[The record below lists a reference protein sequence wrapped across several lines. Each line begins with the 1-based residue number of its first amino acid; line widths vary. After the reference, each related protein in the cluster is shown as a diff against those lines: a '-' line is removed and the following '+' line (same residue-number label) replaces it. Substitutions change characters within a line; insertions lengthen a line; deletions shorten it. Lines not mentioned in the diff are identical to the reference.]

1 MPRFSLG
8 HWAVRL
14 FIGAVAASSLTATAS
29 AQLPQTRLQSIFP
42 AGGKAGEAVE
52 ITLTGGTDLDELDG
66 MLFSHPGIQAKK
78 KDGATN
84 VFTVTVAGDVPTGP
98 YEARVHGLYGTSN
111 PRIFSIGQLPE
122 VKEVEPNATKET
134 ATPIQIGSVVNGQSA
149 GGADIDLYKL
159 TGKAGQRVLIECEA
173 LAIDSKFQGELRITN
188 AAGKLLGRASSLA
201 KKVDPIL
208 DVTFPADGEY
218 ILRVVDAVYGNGA
231 DYSYRLKVHAGPHV
245 DYVVPPV
252 GVPGSTANYT
262 LFGRNLPGGQPSNV
276 VIDGH
281 KLDQLTVQIA
291 LPNTPDKL
299 DFSSSRQD
307 RQVSTDGASYVF
319 RGPTGAANPI
329 SIGFAPKPVVAE
341 TEPNNEQKAPQKI
354 QVPTEIVGAFQQKSD
369 IDVFEFEAK
378 AQQVLWFEVFGERL
392 GSLADPFLA
401 IDKVNKN
408 EKGEETLQRLA
419 SQDDSVVNA
428 VDAKLFDTNSDDVA
442 YRFVAPADGTYR
454 VSLRDRYFEARGAA
468 NLQYH
473 LAIRDEN
480 PEFRLVAV
488 PFQPAA
494 AGSQAA
500 AGYQMW
506 DLGLRRGENLSVTV
520 AALRQHGFAGV
531 IDVAADGLPA
541 GVTVKGASIGPGQN
555 AATLIFS
562 AAEDAKPIT
571 QPIRIVGT
579 ARIDSAVAVKAVTD
593 ADAALVAAVA
603 QVPKLDMALQKTV
616 DPLKQAE
623 AARKQ
628 AEDKFN
634 ADAAAAKTAEDAKV
648 AVDKKVTDADA
659 LVKASTEEKTKA
671 QQALDQK
678 KDDQALKDALA
689 AADKKLADAN
699 QALATAKN
707 EQQQAT
713 NNFNN
718 LTNVAKQS
726 DAVKVKAVQTHEQ
739 AVAANKKATDDK
751 QAGDAAVAKAQQTLA
766 AAKQARDAAARN
778 VAHEARSGTIVFNGA
793 AQNSAHARLAQ
804 NFMLSVMDEAAPIQL
819 TTEVFREVANHG
831 RQIIVPVKLAKR
843 NGFDNQVTLAFQG
856 MPQNLQVTNVNI
868 EKGKDSAL
876 LRVFVPN
883 NVAEGTYTMYVQAT
897 AQVPYAKNPV
907 RLNRA
912 KAEVEAATA
921 GVTTAMEAAKKAAA
935 DADAATKAVAA
946 MTEVMKKAQADLE
959 AAKKKL
965 QESQAAAQKADQDSV
980 AAAKVAADA
989 DAKNKQA
996 VEAAN
1001 KAKEEAAKDAANQ
1014 DLAKKA
1020 QDATQAAA
1028 TADAA
1033 FKQATE
1039 AAAAAKKKA
1048 EEAAV
1053 AVKAA
1058 TDATTAAQG
1067 NSDKATQEVTKANE
1081 AKKVADDAKVKADA
1095 AQKAATDR
1103 KTAADNELK
1112 AADTYSKSLNNG
1124 NPQVFPPSTPIVIT
1138 VKKAPFTLA
1147 ANVQNGGNVKKGD
1160 KVEVK
1165 LTVSRINGY
1174 TGPVKLTIP
1183 AIPGVVG
1190 IGAEAVTIPA
1200 DKNEASIF
1208 VTAAGDAANGAV
1220 ANLVVRGE
1228 ADWDGPAASD
1238 QPNTINVQ

>member
-1 MPRFSLG
+1 MPRFSFG

-14 FIGAVAASSLTATAS
+14 FVGTIAASSMHTAAQ

-42 AGGKAGEAVE
+42 LGGKAGEAVE
-52 ITLTGGTDLDELDG
+52 ITLTAGTDLDELDG
-66 MLFSHPGIQAKK
+66 MLFGHPGIQAKK

-84 VFTVTVAGDVPTGP
+84 VFVVTVAGDVPTGV
-98 YEARVHGLYGTSN
+98 YDARVHGLYGTSN
-111 PRIFSIGQLPE
+111 PRSFAIGQLPE
-122 VKEVEPNATKET
+122 AKEVEPNATKEQ
-134 ATPIQIGSVVNGQSA
+134 ATPIQIGSIVNGQSA
-149 GGADIDLYKL
+149 GGADVDFYKL

-173 LAIDSKFQGELRITN
+173 LSLDSKFQGELRLTN
-188 AAGKLLGRASSLA
+188 SAGKLLGRASSVA

-218 ILRVVDAVYGNGA
+218 FVRVADAVYGNGA

-245 DYVVPPV
+245 DFVVPPV
-252 GVPGSTANYT
+252 GVPGSTSNYT
-262 LFGRNLPGGQPSNV
+262 LFGRNLPGGQASDV
-276 VIDGH
+276 TIEGH
-281 KLDQLTVQIA
+281 KLDKLAVQIA
-291 LPNTPDKL
+291 FPNTPDKL
-299 DFSSSRQD
+299 DPTSARQD
-307 RQVSTDGASYVF
+307 RQVSADGSSYVF

-329 SIGFAPKPVVAE
+329 TIGFSTKPAALEV
-341 TEPNNEQKAPQKI
+341 EPNNDGKVAQKI
-354 QVPTEIVGAFQQKSD
+354 AVPSDVVGAFQQKSD
-369 IDVFEFEAK
+369 VDVFEFEAK

-392 GSLADPFLA
+392 GSLADPFLT
-401 IDKVNKN
+401 IDKVDKN
-408 EKGEETLQRLA
+408 EKGEEALQRLA

-428 VDAKLFDTNSDDVA
+428 VDAKLFDTNNDDVN

-454 VSLRDRYFEARGAA
+454 VALRDRYFEARGSA

-473 LAIRDEN
+473 LAIRDES

-488 PFQPAA
+488 PSSPAA
-494 AGSQAA
+494 AGTQAA
-500 AGYQMW
+500 AGYQQW
-506 DLGLRRGENLSVTV
+506 DLGIRRGENLSVTV
-520 AALRQHGFAGV
+520 AALRQHGFNGV
-531 IDVAADGLPA
+531 IDITADGLPA
-541 GVTVKGASIGPGQN
+541 GVTAKGASIGPGQN
-555 AATLIFS
+555 NAVLIFT

-571 QPIRIVGT
+571 QPIRIIGT
-579 ARIDSAVAVKAVTD
+579 ARIDSLAAVKAVTD

-634 ADAAAAKTAEDAKV
+634 ADAANAKKAEETKLAA
-648 AVDKKVTDADA
+648 DKKVVDSEA

-671 QQALDQK
+671 QQALDLK

-699 QALATAKN
+699 QAVATAKN

-718 LTNVAKQS
+718 LSNVAKQS
-726 DAVKVKAVQTHEQ
+726 DAAKLKAVQTHEQ
-739 AVAANKKATDDK
+739 AVAANKKATEDK
-751 QAGDAAVAKAQQTLA
+751 QAAEAAVVKSQQTLA
-766 AAKQARDAAARN
+766 AAKQARDAAAHN
-778 VAHEARSGTIVFNGA
+778 VAHEARSGTIVYSGA

-804 NFMLSVMDEAAPIQL
+804 NLVLSVMDEAAPMQL
-819 TTEVFREVANHG
+819 TTDVFREVANHN

-843 NGFDNQVTLAFQG
+843 NGFDNVVTLTFQG
-856 MPQNLQVTNVNI
+856 MPQNLQVTNQNI

-883 NVAEGTYTMYVQAT
+883 NVAEGTYTLYVQAA
-897 AQVPYAKNPV
+897 AQVPYAKNPI

-912 KAEVEAATA
+912 KTEVDAATA
-921 GVTTAMEAAKKAAA
+921 GVVTAMEAAKKAAV
-935 DADAATKAVAA
+935 DADTATKAATAA
-946 MTEVMKKAQADLE
+946 TEVQKKGLADLE
-959 AAKKKL
+959 AAKKKQ
-965 QESQAAAQKADQDSV
+965 QESQAAAQKADQDS
-980 AAAKVAADA
+980 AAATKAAQDA
-989 DAKNKQA
+989 DAKNKLA
-996 VEAAN
+996 AEAAA
-1001 KAKEEAAKDAANQ
+1001 KAKDEAAKDANNQ

-1033 FKQATE
+1033 LKQAND
-1039 AAAAAKKKA
+1039 AAAAAKKKSEDA
-1048 EEAAV
+1048 TAAL
-1053 AVKAA
+1053 KAA
-1058 TDATTAAQG
+1058 TDATTAAQAA
-1067 NSDKATQEVTKANE
+1067 SDKATQDLTKAAE
-1081 AKKVADDAKVKADA
+1081 AKKLADEAKVKADA

-1103 KTAADNELK
+1103 KTAADNEFK
-1112 AADTYSKSLNNG
+1112 AADAYSKSLNNG
-1124 NPQVFPPSTPIVIT
+1124 APQVFEPSTPIVIT
-1138 VKKAPFTLA
+1138 VKKGAFTLG

-1165 LTVSRINGY
+1165 LTVSRINGF
-1174 TGPVKLTIP
+1174 TGPVKLTVP
-1183 AIPGVVG
+1183 VIPGVTG
-1190 IGAEAVTIPA
+1190 IGAEAVVIPA

-1208 VTAAGDAANGAV
+1208 VTAAGDAPNGAV

-1228 ADWDGPAASD
+1228 ADWDGPTASD
-1238 QPNTINVQ
+1238 QPITVNVQ